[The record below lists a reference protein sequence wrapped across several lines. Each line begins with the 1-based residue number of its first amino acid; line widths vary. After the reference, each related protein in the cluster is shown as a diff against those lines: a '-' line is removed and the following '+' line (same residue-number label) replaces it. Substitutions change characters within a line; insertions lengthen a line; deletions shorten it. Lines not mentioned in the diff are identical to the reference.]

1 MLEDDLEDDSFNL
14 ASITENLSSSPS
26 DTNKLVQHE
35 MPDSPSRPVG
45 MNNFRKKY
53 SLTTNKNIITKP
65 IDINHNRLVITK
77 DSIPIAQSPARQ
89 NWKLAFRKLKK
100 LKDPW
105 AQFKL
110 EEYEQETVIRHRYN
124 PVKKEWIKDENV
136 VKMQPKQFA
145 NGAMRSC
152 FRL

>member
-1 MLEDDLEDDSFNL
+1 M
-14 ASITENLSSSPS
+14 
-26 DTNKLVQHE
+26 
-35 MPDSPSRPVG
+35 
-45 MNNFRKKY
+45 
-53 SLTTNKNIITKP
+53 
-65 IDINHNRLVITK
+65 
-77 DSIPIAQSPARQ
+77 
-89 NWKLAFRKLKK
+89 AFKKLKK